1 MFYSWFFISFFF
13 TAQPSVSTAGTLSNI
28 DYKTDVKKEQ
38 DETQYVQD
46 LGYDLQRKAQQQRP
60 QAQQQH
66 QPLNPAHT
74 GLYMFK

>member
-1 MFYSWFFISFFF
+1 MHVLSMIFHLLFF

-46 LGYDLQRKAQQQRP
+46 LGELTVNFYV
-60 QAQQQH
+60 
-66 QPLNPAHT
+66 PAYT
-74 GLYMFK
+74 CIDV

>member
-1 MFYSWFFISFFF
+1 MHVLFMIFHLLFF

-46 LGYDLQRKAQQQRP
+46 LGELTVNLVFHD
-60 QAQQQH
+60 
-66 QPLNPAHT
+66 
-74 GLYMFK
+74 GLH

>member
-1 MFYSWFFISFFF
+1 MIFHLLFF

-46 LGYDLQRKAQQQRP
+46 LGELTVNFYVP
-60 QAQQQH
+60 
-66 QPLNPAHT
+66 
-74 GLYMFK
+74 

>member
-46 LGYDLQRKAQQQRP
+46 LGELTVNHVFCA
-60 QAQQQH
+60 
-66 QPLNPAHT
+66 
-74 GLYMFK
+74 GIC